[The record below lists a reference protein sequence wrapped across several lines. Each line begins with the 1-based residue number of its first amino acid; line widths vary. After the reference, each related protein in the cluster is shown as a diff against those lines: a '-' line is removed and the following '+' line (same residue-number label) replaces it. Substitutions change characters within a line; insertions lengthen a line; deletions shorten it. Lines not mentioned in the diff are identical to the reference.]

1 MDSAKFQK
9 QIQGSAGMAVQVV
22 PRYVEYFV
30 IRIIYYILCI
40 YSHYGDNREG
50 TLLYV
55 VCPSGYHHN
64 GFMATPELGHRIR
77 FIYICI

>member
-30 IRIIYYILCI
+30 IRNY
-40 YSHYGDNREG
+40 
-50 TLLYV
+50 LLYLV
-55 VCPSGYHHN
+55 
-64 GFMATPELGHRIR
+64 
-77 FIYICI
+77 YI